1 MHYFMN
7 CRTLCKRGGSVP
19 WKHCIGMYT
28 VIHDYMSV
36 VGCTSDA
43 ILRIEMPTVRES
55 DPKKKN
61 ACLIRQQA

>member
-1 MHYFMN
+1 MK
-7 CRTLCKRGGSVP
+7 LKRGGGSVP
-19 WKHCIGMYT
+19 WKYCIGMYT

-55 DPKKKN
+55 DPKKKL
-61 ACLIRQQA
+61 ASSDSRPST